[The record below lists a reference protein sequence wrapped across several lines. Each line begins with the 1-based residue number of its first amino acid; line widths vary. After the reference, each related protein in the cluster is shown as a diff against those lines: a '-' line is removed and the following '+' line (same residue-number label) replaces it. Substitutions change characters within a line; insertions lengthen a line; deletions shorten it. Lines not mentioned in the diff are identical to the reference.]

1 MPRKTVKQK
10 KYASRWANE
19 AATLA
24 KTLTKRRYDHDNNTT
39 TRTEEAGVSPPSV
52 VDKRNEK
59 QATQDEERTVSNLT
73 KDTTASK
80 TKTRPVHGQKEVA
93 SDESSSDEWR
103 PYSRHRK
110 RHKKKH
116 TTSGRKKS
124 TSRSTTSSSSFSERD
139 ERKHSAMKE
148 TKSPPHQITFTFS
161 PSTPATPST
170 DQDNTDGNTSTNQ
183 ISSHVELEETT
194 SDDTKNQSE
203 LDTSSNIKP
212 YAIWSDF
219 CAKLAL
225 ELKENRIRQD
235 KLKAKLKYNA
245 DKTYKEYVAKKE
257 TTRSKE
263 TSTKEVK
270 KLIGKTKST
279 VIETNLTS
287 CQSIP
292 VIATK
297 NINPLEKSKGSGVQG
312 QITSQKRVDTKVAK
326 RALATMSRTKS
337 QATPE
342 SGSVKR
348 PALLVSALPKVS
360 ASSSSKHPP
369 LSAAAKSWTSEHRR
383 RLVVQ
388 WLKTLQKPANRTAN
402 KKPAVSPTVHPQS
415 TLTDPS
421 PPQHEPKYSIS
432 PHSDK
437 DPESDKTTQQLAM
450 GAADMAKNKAPGD
463 KPVQHEGENA
473 DVSDSVPKSP
483 SSQCHCEAV
492 SVINKGTAGGVQSED
507 TLDTTTKPQ
516 HSVWSSDSESDSSSD
531 NKVSDQQNTGNNEIS
546 NTTLE
551 DANTQ
556 LTTTEGKGND
566 KKSPEVERKAT
577 TDAAMAP
584 VDVST
589 CSPKHHQST
598 LPQ

>member
-1 MPRKTVKQK
+1 MPRSVNKK

-24 KTLTKRRYDHDNNTT
+24 KTLTKRRYDHDNNATT
-39 TRTEEAGVSPPSV
+39 QHTEEAGASPPSV

-59 QATQDEERTVSNLT
+59 QATQDEERDVPNLT
-73 KDTTASK
+73 KDTKASK
-80 TKTRPVHGQKEVA
+80 KKTRPVHGQKEVA

-170 DQDNTDGNTSTNQ
+170 DQDNIDGNTSTNQ

-212 YAIWSDF
+212 YTVWSDF
-219 CAKLAL
+219 CAKLDR
-225 ELKENRIRQD
+225 ELKENRRRQD

-257 TTRSKE
+257 TTGSKE

-270 KLIGKTKST
+270 GFLGKTKST
-279 VIETNLTS
+279 VIEKNLPS
-287 CQSIP
+287 SQSIP
-292 VIATK
+292 VEAKT
-297 NINPLEKSKGSGVQG
+297 NINPLEKSKGSGG
-312 QITSQKRVDTKVAK
+312 LETTSQRRVDTKVAK
-326 RALATMSRTKS
+326 RATMSRTTS
-337 QATPE
+337 QATSE

-348 PALLVSALPKVS
+348 SALLMSALPKVS
-360 ASSSSKHPP
+360 ANSFSKHPP

-421 PPQHEPKYSIS
+421 PPQHEPKSSIS

-437 DPESDKTTQQLAM
+437 GPESDKTTQQLAM

-473 DVSDSVPKSP
+473 DISDSVPKSP

-492 SVINKGTAGGVQSED
+492 SVIDKGTAGGVQSED

-516 HSVWSSDSESDSSSD
+516 HSVWSSDSESNSSSD
-531 NKVSDQQNTGNNEIS
+531 NKVSDQQNTGNNESS

-556 LTTTEGKGND
+556 LTTTEEKGND
-566 KKSPEVERKAT
+566 KKSK
-577 TDAAMAP
+577 
-584 VDVST
+584 
-589 CSPKHHQST
+589 
-598 LPQ
+598 